1 MKNKRNIKQQKIYKR
16 RRIAFVVILIL
27 LAVILFLSIKSN
39 LSLKK
44 IAKGENALNIEGE
57 ALDLSG
63 VLNQEP
69 NPPQLGAGMI
79 PVKWNED
86 KAMWE
91 ITTVNDSKWYD
102 YSKGKWANVMLSDRI
117 L

>member
-16 RRIAFVVILIL
+16 RRIAFVFILIL
-27 LAVILFLSIKSN
+27 LAIILFLSIKSN
-39 LSLKK
+39 LSLRK

-57 ALDLSG
+57 ALDLSK
-63 VLNQEP
+63 VLSQEP
-69 NPPQLGAGMI
+69 NPPSIGAGMI
-79 PVKWNED
+79 PVKWNEQ

-91 ITTVNDSKWYD
+91 ITTVNDSEWYN
-102 YSKGKWANVMLSDRI
+102 YKEGKWANVMLSDRI